1 MHDWLSLEDLSLFLG
16 RDRREIE
23 KLVQRGRIPGRKMQS
38 EWQFHP
44 TEVTYWLE
52 QEMRDYSG
60 DELHGLE
67 RAQQESEADIH
78 CPVRSLLHPDTM
90 QVPLEARTK
99 RSVLE
104 CLNEVAGRTW
114 QIWQPAEIL
123 HAVQQREEVMSTG
136 FESGVAIPHPR
147 NPLPDAYG
155 QSLIAFGRTFSGI
168 PFGAP
173 KRQLSDL
180 FFLVLCRDS
189 RTHLH
194 VLSRLGRIIQLPGFL
209 DELRSADDSQ
219 RAYEIVCSADEALS
233 RSPWPCA

>member
-1 MHDWLSLEDLSLFLG
+1 MHDWLSLEELAQFLG

-23 KLVQRGRIPGRKMQS
+23 KLVQRGRIPGRKMQA

-44 TEVTYWLE
+44 TEVTHWLE
-52 QEMRDYSG
+52 QEMRDFSSA
-60 DELHGLE
+60 ELHGLE
-67 RAQQESEADIH
+67 RAQKKSDADIH
-78 CPVRSLLHPDTM
+78 CPVRSLLHPDTI

-104 CLNEVAGRTW
+104 CLIEVAGRTW

-123 HAVQQREEVMSTG
+123 QAVQQREEVMSTG

-209 DELRSADDSQ
+209 DELRSAGDGS

-233 RSPWPCA
+233 GS

>member
-1 MHDWLSLEDLSLFLG
+1 MHDWMSLDEIARFLG

-23 KLVQRGRIPGRKMQS
+23 KLVQRGRIPGRRVQS

-52 QEMRDYSG
+52 QEMRSYSG

-67 RAQQESEADIH
+67 RAQQESEADLR

-99 RSVLE
+99 RSALE
-104 CLNEVAGRTW
+104 CLIEVAGRTW
-114 QIWQPAEIL
+114 QVWQPAEIL
-123 HAVQQREEVMSTG
+123 KAVQQREEVMPTAFG
-136 FESGVAIPHPR
+136 SGIAIPHPR

-155 QSLIAFGRTFSGI
+155 QSLIAFGRTLSGI

-173 KRQLSDL
+173 SRQLTDL

-194 VLSRLGRIIQLPGFL
+194 VLSRLGRLIQLPGFL
-209 DELRSADDSQ
+209 DELRSASDGLT
-219 RAYEIVCSADEALS
+219 AYEVVCAADEKLGS
-233 RSPWPCA
+233 S

>member
-1 MHDWLSLEDLSLFLG
+1 MHDWLSLEELAQFLG

-23 KLVQRGRIPGRKMQS
+23 KLVQRGRIPGRRMQA

-60 DELHGLE
+60 AELHGLE
-67 RAQQESEADIH
+67 RAQQDSEADIR
-78 CPVRSLLHPDTM
+78 CPVKSLLHPDTM
-90 QVPLEARTK
+90 QVPLQARTK

-104 CLNEVAGRTW
+104 CLIEAAGRTW

-123 HAVQQREEVMSTG
+123 QAVQQREEVMSTA
-136 FESGVAIPHPR
+136 FDSGVAIPHPR

-155 QSLIAFGRTFSGI
+155 QSLIAFGRTLSGI
-168 PFGAP
+168 PYGAP
-173 KRQLSDL
+173 KGQLSDL

-209 DELRSADDSQ
+209 DELRSADSGQ
-219 RAYEIVCSADEALS
+219 RAYEIVCSADESLS
-233 RSPWPCA
+233 GS

>member
-1 MHDWLSLEDLSLFLG
+1 MHDWLSLEELSQFLG

-23 KLVQRGRIPGRKMQS
+23 KLVQRGRIPGRKMQA

-67 RAQQESEADIH
+67 RAQQDSEADIR

-104 CLNEVAGRTW
+104 CLIEVAGRTW
-114 QIWQPAEIL
+114 QIWQSAEIL
-123 HAVQQREEVMSTG
+123 QAVQQREEVMSTG
-136 FESGVAIPHPR
+136 FESGIAIPHPR
-147 NPLPDAYG
+147 NPLPDACG

-173 KRQLSDL
+173 NRQLSDL

-209 DELRSADDSQ
+209 DELRAADDGLA
-219 RAYEIVCSADEALS
+219 AYEIVCSADEALS
-233 RSPWPCA
+233 SS

>member
-1 MHDWLSLEDLSLFLG
+1 MHDWLSLEELAQFLG

-23 KLVQRGRIPGRKMQS
+23 KLVQRGRIPGRRMQS

-52 QEMRDYSG
+52 QEMRDFSSA
-60 DELHGLE
+60 ELHGLE
-67 RAQQESEADIH
+67 RAQQNSGADIH

-104 CLNEVAGRTW
+104 CLIEVAGRTW

-123 HAVQQREEVMSTG
+123 QAVQQREEVMSTG

-155 QSLIAFGRTFSGI
+155 QSLVAFGRTFSGI

-173 KRQLSDL
+173 NRQLSDL

-209 DELRSADDSQ
+209 DELRSANDGL

-233 RSPWPCA
+233 GS